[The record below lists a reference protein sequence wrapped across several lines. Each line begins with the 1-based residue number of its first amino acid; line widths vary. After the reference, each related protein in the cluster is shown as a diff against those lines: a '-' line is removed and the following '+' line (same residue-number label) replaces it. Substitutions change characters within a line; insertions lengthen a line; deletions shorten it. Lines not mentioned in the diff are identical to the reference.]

1 MTKFM
6 ENSPLKQPGILKSL
20 LQGIEKIDNAT
31 TVHNISQKL
40 AGELEKALDKPL
52 NTIDT
57 SEFEMQFNYIAYP
70 LLTDLEA
77 LIRNLINERICKP
90 YSNNIRIKIPEEII
104 EQWKRRKK
112 SEEENRLI
120 ESDFSLIDYSDFTD
134 LKKILEKGR
143 N

>member
-1 MTKFM
+1 M

-90 YSNNIRIKIPEEII
+90 YSNNIRTKIPEEII
-104 EQWKRRKK
+104 DQWKRRKK

>member
-90 YSNNIRIKIPEEII
+90 YSNNIRTKIPEEII
-104 EQWKRRKK
+104 DQWKRRKK